1 MKKFRKYRMEMVMA
15 CLLLVS
21 FYLLSRQA
29 AVVSVQMN
37 FPKLI
42 LIDPGHGEDDPG
54 MIGRWTGRERNQSG
68 DITSAEK

>member
-1 MKKFRKYRMEMVMA
+1 MHEKIQKIQNGNGHGLSAAGK
-15 CLLLVS
+15 

-42 LIDPGHGEDDPG
+42 LIDPGHGRMIL
-54 MIGRWTGRERNQSG
+54 MIGVDDWKRKESIWRYHFC
-68 DITSAEK
+68 

>member
-37 FPKLI
+37 F
-42 LIDPGHGEDDPG
+42 
-54 MIGRWTGRERNQSG
+54 RN
-68 DITSAEK
+68 